1 MLREYKTTMYFRG
14 RRYIIKNIPQKFF
27 PIFFKIIAFFLQME
41 GVGGRIPLYNKAE
54 NRYVFMKSLSFFSPE
69 SPVSAHILSEKSLLD
84 STVFI

>member
-1 MLREYKTTMYFRG
+1 M
-14 RRYIIKNIPQKFF
+14 
-27 PIFFKIIAFFLQME
+27 A